1 MLFGDVQTENA
12 IKKCQSEKDRGFQEV
27 ISYWNKL
34 LNLFTIGCIRCQ
46 MTTFQGL
53 KIGSEHTLVDWKN
66 FAREVCLEIL
76 QQDNCKIG
84 GVGKVVEIDESKF
97 RKRKYHRGK
106 RVDGIW
112 VFGGIERDSK
122 QCFFECVEDRSAV
135 ETLVALIQKY
145 IEPGSIIHSDCHTC
159 QV

>member
-1 MLFGDVQTENA
+1 MLFGGAQTENV

-27 ISYWNKL
+27 IFYWNKL
-34 LNLFTIGCIRCQ
+34 LNLLSIGCTRCQ
-46 MTTFQGL
+46 MTTFQGSL

-84 GVGKVVEIDESKF
+84 GVGKVMEIDESKF
-97 RKRKYHRGK
+97 GKRKYHRGK

-112 VFGGIERDSK
+112 VFG
-122 QCFFECVEDRSAV
+122 A
-135 ETLVALIQKY
+135 
-145 IEPGSIIHSDCHTC
+145 
-159 QV
+159 